1 MIGDAAGFTD
11 PMTGEGIHTAMDS
24 GRMAASVIEDALTV
38 GNFDAAIMEEY
49 QNRWLN
55 AWGTDFY
62 WLVRLCVCVLDNI
75 YLAVP
80 RDVLTLH
87 HINITHKGN
96 KTLLYHV
103 HIL

>member
-1 MIGDAAGFTD
+1 MINAYTLICTLTSAALRIGGEETTFADHLLVIGDAAGFTD

-24 GRMAASVIEDALTV
+24 GRMAANVIEDALTV

-62 WLVRLCVCVLDNI
+62 W
-75 YLAVP
+75 
-80 RDVLTLH
+80 
-87 HINITHKGN
+87 
-96 KTLLYHV
+96 
-103 HIL
+103 